1 MDSRFRGNDV
11 ISGEPRSLSRTR
23 LRAPD
28 GRDARATG
36 SLSPPHGRDARA
48 TAGETPALQIHHPM
62 DGRFD
67 LDFGKQVGKQFA
79 AGAAQKI
86 RCTHPAL
93 LQILLWHEKP
103 REGLRMSGQQ
113 LARVTPAISCR
124 RRCCRSS
131 IPQARERNPA
141 LP

>member
-48 TAGETPALQIHHPM
+48 TAGETPALQIHHLM

-67 LDFGKQVGKQFA
+67 LDFGKQVGKQLA
-79 AGAAQKI
+79 AGAARKI
-86 RCTHPAL
+86 RGWRIPIQIIGTCT
-93 LQILLWHEKP
+93 
-103 REGLRMSGQQ
+103 
-113 LARVTPAISCR
+113 CR
-124 RRCCRSS
+124 RLQSGCVCPLRTRRA
-131 IPQARERNPA
+131 QTWQRTARLRQPR
-141 LP
+141 